1 MDTRTGLKLKICGMK
16 QPGNLQ
22 AIAALQP
29 DYLGFI
35 FYPKSKRFMGDT
47 LSPEQLAGLPSA
59 IKKTGVFV
67 NADAAYILEQ
77 AKAYGLDMLQ
87 LHGDESPE
95 ECAAL
100 QGKGYKL
107 VKAFGVDSGF
117 DFSQLKAYAAVTDY
131 YLFDTKGPAYGGN
144 GIVFDWSVLE
154 QYDQHKPFF
163 LSGGIGLE
171 ELRELEKL
179 KDMSQL
185 HALDVNSRFELEPGL
200 KDVDLLEQ
208 LKERWQDWI

>member
-16 QPGNLQ
+16 QPSNLQ

-35 FYPKSKRFMGDT
+35 FYPKSKRFMADT
-47 LSPEQLAGLPSA
+47 LSPEQLASLPSA

-77 AKAYGLDMLQ
+77 AKAYGLDVLQ

-100 QGKGYKL
+100 QGKGYQL
-107 VKAFGVDSGF
+107 VKAFGLESGF
-117 DFSQLKAYAAVTDY
+117 DFSKLQAYAAVTDY

-144 GIVFDWSVLE
+144 GIVFDWSVLDR
-154 QYDQHKPFF
+154 YDQHKPFF

-171 ELRELEKL
+171 ELNELEKL